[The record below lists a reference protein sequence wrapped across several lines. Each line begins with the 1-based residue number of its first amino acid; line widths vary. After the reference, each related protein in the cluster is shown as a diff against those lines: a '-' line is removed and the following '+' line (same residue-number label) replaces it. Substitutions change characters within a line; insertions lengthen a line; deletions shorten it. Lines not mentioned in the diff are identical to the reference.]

1 MNFLLN
7 FLNRNGKVGN
17 KIEINKQN
25 KVFEELAKIIK
36 NAYTKKDEN
45 EISQIIK
52 KGTIR
57 EFFSTSFTEG
67 LCYPYLKTIC
77 IKPYVIE
84 NIING
89 KIDKTIIHE
98 IIHLIRGIQNPYKFE
113 KDITGFEEGAT
124 EYMTFKSLG
133 NLGKYG
139 GKYLLYNKGQKIECN
154 IPSTSYEE
162 STSLMAQL
170 GIIFGEEKLQEFAFG
185 ENKDLL
191 KDLQN
196 TCGKDFYELLRKK
209 LNKYATDS
217 IYVHQDVLELQSEL
231 LKRCY
236 TSRFTQIKTID
247 DAATLFNELQDIDK
261 VRLHF
266 NEDTSFKDFYEEQYE
281 KCVKKFGDDFKK
293 LESLKYQ
300 EIEFLNV
307 TSREQ
312 IKNKFNK
319 NIRNFICDPS
329 SDLERSLESI
339 NHTKR
344 YATLHQ
350 DTLYQILI
358 FKDRIVQFSV
368 GNEKEGT
375 VNPTL
380 TSINNKNEEMH
391 KLRKH
396 PAMPKFDSDFYLK
409 KNNNNQNYTLI
420 IDGEEVQLTEI
431 DLGVTKED
439 VESYYAFMNALNQEK
454 TFKERFLNF
463 FSKKKKKLLNEP
475 KSTDCTKKETNSKSF
490 KDSVKINSGNSDI
503 DLQHIVHH
511 SNHRKKVSL
520 EDKSIGKD

>member
-133 NLGKYG
+133 ILGKYG
-139 GKYLLYNKGQKIECN
+139 GKYLLNNKGQKIECN
-154 IPSTSYEE
+154 IPSTPYEE

-170 GIIFGEEKLQEFAFG
+170 GIIFGEDKLQEFAFG

-217 IYVHQDVLELQSEL
+217 IYVHQDVLQLQSEL

-236 TSRFTQIKTID
+236 TSKFSQIETID
-247 DAATLFNELQDIDK
+247 DATTLFNKLQDLNK

-281 KCVKKFGDDFKK
+281 KCVKKFGDDFEK

-300 EIEFLNV
+300 EMEFLNV
-307 TSREQ
+307 TSKEQ
-312 IKNKFNK
+312 IKNSFNR
-319 NIRNFICDPS
+319 NIKTFICDPT
-329 SDLERSLESI
+329 SDLERSLERI
-339 NHTKR
+339 HYTKR

-350 DTLYQILI
+350 DTLYQIAI

-431 DLGVTKED
+431 DLGITKED
-439 VESYYAFMNALNQEK
+439 VESYYTIINSLNQEK

-463 FSKKKKKLLNEP
+463 FSKKKTKLLNEP
-475 KSTDCTKKETNSKSF
+475 ENTDYTKKETNSRTF
-490 KDSVKINSGNSDI
+490 KDSVKINSSNNHI
-503 DLQHIVHH
+503 DLQNTVNR
-511 SNHRKKVSL
+511 SNHENTVTL
-520 EDKSIGKD
+520 EDKSIGK

>member
-7 FLNRNGKVGN
+7 FLNRHGKVGN

-25 KVFEELAKIIK
+25 KVFEGLAKIIK

-45 EISQIIK
+45 EISQIMK

-57 EFFSTSFTEG
+57 EFLSTSLTEG
-67 LCYPYLKTIC
+67 VCYPYLKTVC
-77 IKPYVIE
+77 IKPYMIE

-89 KIDKTIIHE
+89 KIEQTIIHE

-133 NLGKYG
+133 ILEKYSS
-139 GKYLLYNKGQKIECN
+139 KYLLNNKGQKMECN
-154 IPSTSYEE
+154 IPTTPYME

-170 GIIFGEEKLQEFAFG
+170 GIIFGEDKLQEFAFG

-217 IYVHQDVLELQSEL
+217 IYVHQDVLQLQSEL

-236 TSRFTQIKTID
+236 TSKFSQIETID
-247 DAATLFNELQDIDK
+247 DATTLFNKLQDLNK

-300 EIEFLNV
+300 EMEFLNV
-307 TSREQ
+307 TSKEQ
-312 IKNKFNK
+312 IKNSFNR
-319 NIRNFICDPS
+319 NIKTFICDPT
-329 SDLERSLESI
+329 SDLERSLERI
-339 NHTKR
+339 HYTKR
-344 YATLHQ
+344 YAALHQ
-350 DTLYQILI
+350 DTLYQIAI

-391 KLRKH
+391 KLRKN
-396 PAMPKFDSDFYLK
+396 PSMPKFDSDFYLK

-431 DLGVTKED
+431 DLGITKED
-439 VESYYAFMNALNQEK
+439 VESYYTFINSLNQRK

-463 FSKKKKKLLNEP
+463 FSKKKTKLLNEP
-475 KSTDCTKKETNSKSF
+475 ENTDYTKKETNSRSF
-490 KDSVKINSGNSDI
+490 KDSVKINSGNNHI
-503 DLQHIVHH
+503 DLQNTVNR
-511 SNHRKKVSL
+511 SNHENTVTL
-520 EDKSIGKD
+520 EDKSIGK